1 MEWIEYELKFIE
13 VAQKNNKNKK
23 YRDQWLN
30 YAKNLWEHDL
40 PIIFTQDHLCA
51 LLGFD
56 PIYVYAVSN
65 SPHNFKNL

>member
-40 PIIFTQDHLCA
+40 PILYTRSSMCI
-51 LLGFD
+51 
-56 PIYVYAVSN
+56 VRV
-65 SPHNFKNL
+65 